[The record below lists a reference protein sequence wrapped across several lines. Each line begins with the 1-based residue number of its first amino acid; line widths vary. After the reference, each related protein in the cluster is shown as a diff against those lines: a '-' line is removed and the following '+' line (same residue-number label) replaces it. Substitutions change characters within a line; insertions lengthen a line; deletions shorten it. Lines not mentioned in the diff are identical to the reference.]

1 MSDEPGPKP
10 GFHAGFTGLQKLA
23 LALAA
28 VVSLAGAGL
37 WAYAAATSSGS
48 PEPPVHIEQGG
59 GGDEAAPGYRPQ
71 GFTDGQTAGEPAD
84 EPANSGETG
93 TGADGTPLQ
102 LYTPAL
108 FRLGFAF
115 FVGFAI
121 AFAVRAAIK
130 VVLIVAGAVLLL
142 LIGLQMAGLVTV
154 NWGAM
159 DGMYQSVAA
168 WLADQTNSL
177 TAFLRGYI
185 PSGATAVTG
194 FGIGLL
200 KKH

>member
-1 MSDEPGPKP
+1 MSEEAAAKSGLVT
-10 GFHAGFTGLQKLA
+10 GLTGLQKLT

-28 VVSLAGAGL
+28 AISMAGAGL
-37 WAYAAATSSGS
+37 WTYAATTTPDRPAATDSA
-48 PEPPVHIEQGG
+48 PTN
-59 GGDEAAPGYRPQ
+59 DELPPGYNPQ
-71 GFTDGQTAGEPAD
+71 GFTDSHTADATTDGTESEPATD
-84 EPANSGETG
+84 KTALE
-93 TGADGTPLQ
+93 

-121 AFAVRAAIK
+121 AFAIRAALK

-154 NWGAM
+154 NWSAM
-159 DGMYQSVAA
+159 DGMYQSATA
-168 WLADQTNSL
+168 WLADQTRSL
-177 TAFLRGYI
+177 AAFIRGYI
-185 PSGATAVTG
+185 PSGATAATG